1 MIRSSFILTVARR
14 ALLAVVIAACAMHV
28 VTAQEICG
36 LESVQYR
43 GIDSKGVESSP
54 GSAAAN
60 VAEVEVEGNARTD
73 GKAQVA
79 PHAPIDLGKPTGY
92 APKIVKGRVP
102 TITIV
107 SPSEGAVLPSGTF
120 EFRGTFTGP
129 INTGVSVN
137 GSPARTYG
145 NQWVAMLFYPTAGP
159 FEVTAVATAF
169 DGLTATTSRNVTV
182 AAGTPV
188 LSLRSNQPGNIAPAE
203 IGFGV
208 RVRGSVVGNVQID
221 FDGDGDSDY
230 DGPLSGA
237 PKSYTYTAPGF
248 YTVRATAVVGA
259 EIEKPSRLQRQLP
272 SPAPVPK
279 ASGEGIAS
287 SSEITIVIVDV
298 VVQRER
304 ACAVYG
310 ALRAALAANDLE
322 ASLLTLTTHHREA
335 MRPFFTA
342 LGNNRLVFAT
352 RLGTIAN
359 GVIGL
364 DSAQLTTLRIEKG
377 SPIGTQLGVA
387 ADIDGVWRISS
398 F

>member
-1 MIRSSFILTVARR
+1 MIRSSLNLTLAPR
-14 ALLAVVIAACAMHV
+14 ALLAMVIAVCAMPV

-36 LESVQYR
+36 LESVQYDR
-43 GIDSKGVESSP
+43 IDSNGIESSA

-60 VAEVEVEGNARTD
+60 VAAIEVEGNAVTD
-73 GKAQVA
+73 GSAQV
-79 PHAPIDLGKPTGY
+79 PPREPTDLGKPIGY
-92 APKIVKGRVP
+92 APKMVKGRVP

-137 GSPARTYG
+137 GSPARAFG

-159 FEVTAVATAF
+159 FEVTAVATTF
-169 DGLTATTSRNVTV
+169 DGLTATTSRSIAV
-182 AAGTPV
+182 ADGAPV
-188 LSLRSNQPGNIAPAE
+188 LSLRSNQPGNIAPAS

-208 RVRGSVVGNVQID
+208 RVRGSIVGNVQID

-230 DGPLSGA
+230 DGPLSEA
-237 PKSYTYTAPGF
+237 PKNYTYTSPGF

-259 EIEKPSRLQRQLP
+259 EIEKPTRLQRQLP
-272 SPAPVPK
+272 SADPVPK
-279 ASGEGIAS
+279 AIGEGIAS
-287 SSEITIVIVDV
+287 SSEITIVIADV

-322 ASLLTLTTHHREA
+322 ASLLTLTSHHREA

-342 LGNNRLVFAT
+342 LGNNRPVFAT